1 MAKRKI
7 ELDSELIK
15 KTKPETSSNPMINPY
30 TNKMYSRKYF
40 ELLEKR
46 KQLPV
51 YEYKDKFLEMLDKN
65 KITVLIGET
74 GSGKTTQIPQWCLE
88 YLKSKKTGKICVSVT
103 QPRRVAAMSV
113 SARVATEMDVILGQE
128 VGYTIRFEDCTDFN
142 LTKLKY
148 LTDGMLLREA
158 ITDNLLSSYQI
169 IILDE
174 AHERTLATDILM
186 GVLKQMLP
194 KRDDLKVVIMSATLD
209 SGKFQ
214 DYFEG
219 APLLRVPGRTF
230 PVEIFYT
237 PEPERDYLEAV
248 IRTVMQIHMCEPE
261 GDILVFLTGQE
272 EIEEA
277 CKRLKKEV
285 DKLEKNAGQLVC
297 IPLYSSLP
305 PSQQERIFDPAP
317 PTTEETGI
325 GRKVVIATNIA
336 ETSLTIDGVV
346 YVVDTGFSKQKIFNP
361 RARVESLLISAIS
374 KASAQQRA
382 GRAGRT
388 KPGKAFRLYTEKAYK
403 NEMNDNTYPE
413 ILRSNLSSVVLQLK
427 RLGID
432 DLVHFDFMDPPAP
445 ETLIRALELLNYI
458 GAMDDDGN
466 LTPHGR
472 IMAEFPLD
480 PQLANMLIQSCEY
493 QCSNECLSITAM
505 LSVPQCFLRPIE
517 MKKAADEAKRRFAH
531 IDGDHLTLLNVYHA
545 FKQNNEDAQWCYD
558 NFINLRSLKSADNVR
573 QQLSRLMDRFNL
585 PKVSTPF
592 NSRLYYVNI
601 RKALVSGFYMQV
613 AYLVPKGFYLTIK
626 DNQEVQIH
634 PSSCLEQ
641 KPQWVIYNEFVFT
654 SKNYIRTVTEIKP
667 EWLLE
672 IAPHYYDLK
681 NFPECLAKRILEK
694 IKEKVDFQNSMAS
707 MNSLGNE

>member
-1 MAKRKI
+1 MCCFRNANA
-7 ELDSELIK
+7 LLI
-15 KTKPETSSNPMINPY
+15 
-30 TNKMYSRKYF
+30 
-40 ELLEKR
+40 
-46 KQLPV
+46 
-51 YEYKDKFLEMLDKN
+51 FLFAN
-65 KITVLIGET
+65 F
-74 GSGKTTQIPQWCLE
+74 
-88 YLKSKKTGKICVSVT
+88 LKSGVACT

-113 SARVATEMDVILGQE
+113 SARVATEMDVVLGQE

-142 LTKLKY
+142 KTKLKY

-158 ITDNLLSSYQI
+158 INDNLLSSYQI

-194 KRDDLKVVIMSATLD
+194 KRKDLKIIIMSATLD

-219 APLLRVPGRTF
+219 APLLEVPGRTF
-230 PVEIFYT
+230 PVEVFYT
-237 PEPERDYLEAV
+237 PEPERDYLDAV

-277 CKRLKKEV
+277 CKRIKKEIE
-285 DKLEKNAGQLVC
+285 KLEKTAGQLVC

-305 PSQQERIFDPAP
+305 PAQQERIFDPAP
-317 PTTEETGI
+317 PTTPETGI
-325 GRKVVIATNIA
+325 GRKVVVATNIA

-374 KASAQQRA
+374 KASAKQRA

-388 KPGKAFRLYTEKAYK
+388 KPGKTFRLYTEKAYK
-403 NEMNDNTYPE
+403 TEMTENTYPE

-458 GAMDDDGN
+458 GALDDEGE
-466 LTPHGR
+466 LTPHGT

-480 PQLANMLIQSCEY
+480 PQLAKMLIQSCDY
-493 QCSNECLSITAM
+493 QCSNEALSITAM
-505 LSVPQCFLRPIE
+505 LSVPQCFIRPIE

-531 IDGDHLTLLNVYHA
+531 YDGDHLTLLNVYHA
-545 FKQNNEDAQWCYD
+545 FKQNNEDQQWCYD
-558 NFINLRSLKSADNVR
+558 NFINFRSLKSADNVR
-573 QQLSRLMDRFNL
+573 QQLSRLMDKFNL

-592 NSRLYYVNI
+592 DSRLYYINI

-613 AYLVPKGFYLTIK
+613 AYLLPKGFYLTMK

-634 PSSCLEQ
+634 PSTCLEQ
-641 KPQWVIYNEFVFT
+641 KPQWVVYNEFVFT
-654 SKNYIRTVTEIKP
+654 SKSYIRTVTEIKP

-672 IAPHYYDLK
+672 IAPHYYELS
-681 NFPECLAKRILEK
+681 NFPQGPAKQQLEK
-694 IKEKVDFQNSMAS
+694 IQERLKFQSTLS
-707 MNSLGNE
+707 SE